1 MVFLNILFSI
11 SCSAGQVNLDA
22 ESKKVQ
28 KIIEI
33 YQQNHNQFKLDSL
46 KKISKISIR
55 NKKMTSIENKNVE
68 MEIQRLEKTLDAM
81 DAVLKGK

>member
-22 ESKKVQ
+22 ETKKAQ

-33 YQQNHNQFKLDSL
+33 YQQNQNQFKLDSL
-46 KKISKISIR
+46 KKISKSSIR
-55 NKKMTSIENKNVE
+55 NKKLTSIENKNMA
-68 MEIQRLEKTLDAM
+68 MEIQRLEKTLDSMNAL
-81 DAVLKGK
+81 LKGK